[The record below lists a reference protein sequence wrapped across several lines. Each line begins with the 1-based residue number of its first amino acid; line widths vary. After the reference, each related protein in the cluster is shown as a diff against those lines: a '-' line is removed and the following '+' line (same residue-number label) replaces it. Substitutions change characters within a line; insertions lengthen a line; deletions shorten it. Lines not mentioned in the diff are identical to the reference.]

1 MEQIPSFLA
10 SHPVYLVGGIIL
22 LGVLLFAIFRKLLQ
36 LVVVAAILLLGYL
49 GYVTYVSVETQET
62 VSKSLE
68 TGKEKMIRVGEKAGK
83 ALSD

>member
-1 MEQIPSFLA
+1 MEQIPSFIA

-22 LGVLLFAIFRKLLQ
+22 FALLLFAIFRKVLQ

-62 VSKSLE
+62 VSKGLE
-68 TGKEKMIRVGEKAGK
+68 AGKEKMIRVGEKAGK
-83 ALSD
+83 VLSD